1 MLDRFSR
8 LCYYI
13 DTGKGREPFPKEGSK
28 IMTMIQNIEC
38 GNIFPYTVEGLIA
51 MREEARELYDIDD
64 PTNTVNISEYYRI
77 IVL

>member
-1 MLDRFSR
+1 
-8 LCYYI
+8 
-13 DTGKGREPFPKEGSK
+13 
-28 IMTMIQNIEC
+28 MTMIQNIEC